1 MDDRFERLNGV
12 FRRVFDDDS
21 IRIGR
26 ETTADDIEDWDSI
39 THMNLIM
46 AVELEFGVKFS
57 ARQMMTFKNVGDL
70 FDAVAAQAAGKA

>member
-1 MDDRFERLNGV
+1 MDDRFTRLYGV
-12 FRRVFDDDS
+12 FRRVFDDGS
-21 IRIGR
+21 ISVSRQ
-26 ETTADDIEDWDSI
+26 TTADDIEDWDSI

-70 FDAVAAQAAGKA
+70 FDAVAEQAAGKA